1 MSRVGELPIIVPSG
15 VEVKIS
21 ATEVMVKGPKGSL
34 QQTIHPTVAVERQE
48 DKLSVVLRKNL
59 KEHKR
64 FHGLTRTL
72 INNMVIGVTQGFK
85 KELSMIG
92 VGYRANM
99 KGKTI
104 NLLLGYSHP
113 IEYTPLT
120 GIDLQ
125 VDKQNNITVSGA
137 NKEHVGRV
145 AATIRGFR
153 PPEPYHGKGVRY
165 KNEVIVTKVGK
176 SSGKK

>member
-15 VEVKIS
+15 VEVKVS
-21 ATEVMVKGPKGSL
+21 STEVVVKGPKGTL
-34 QQTIHPTVAVERQE
+34 QQEIHPTVVVEQQ
-48 DKLSVVLRKNL
+48 DGKLSVALRQKL

-72 INNMVIGVTQGFK
+72 INNMVIGVSQGFK

-99 KGKTI
+99 KGKSI

-120 GIDLQ
+120 GVDLQ

-165 KNEVIVTKVGK
+165 KNEVVSTKVGK

>member
-1 MSRVGELPIIVPSG
+1 MSRVGELPIVVPNG

-21 ATEVMVKGPKGSL
+21 AAEVTVKGPKGTL
-34 QQTIHPTVAVERQE
+34 QQTIHPTVAIEQR
-48 DKLSVVLRKNL
+48 DGKLSVVLRKNL

-72 INNMVIGVTQGFK
+72 VNNMVIGVTQGFK

-104 NLLLGYSHP
+104 KLLLGYSHP

-120 GIDLQ
+120 GVNLQ

-137 NKEHVGRV
+137 NKEHVGQV
-145 AATIRGFR
+145 AATIRSFR

-165 KNEVIVTKVGK
+165 KNEIIATKVGK